1 MVRILGV
8 VLENNKQIS
17 LAFTKIFGIGK
28 KRSFFVLN
36 KLNIKPNLL
45 TENLNFDQIDKLT
58 SFFEENEKTVETN
71 LRRSIYFNLE
81 REKTIKSYK
90 GYRYIKEL
98 PVRGQRTRTN
108 SRTTRLTKKPRN
120 KNIKSK

>member
-17 LAFTKIFGIGK
+17 LALTKIFGIGK